1 MRNFARR
8 LWIAVLAC
16 GGPSTVLALDLPT
29 LIARVTPAVVVVSSE
44 DGRRASGFVVSREG
58 LIVTSLHVV
67 APMRQPRITLADGRV
82 FDSVAIVGYDGER
95 DLAVLKVPGKGL
107 PTLALGASP
116 NVKVGQRVVAFGA
129 PWGLS
134 GTATNGIVSAIRP
147 HHSVPGATLLQTDA
161 AINPGNS
168 GGPLVNTEGQVV
180 GVVVSTIP
188 KAQSLGFAVPADD
201 LRSLIRS
208 SGYGPGSGSAKGC
221 GSSSRCEPKRGP
233 ALTPDELRSRL
244 LLTQRGPSLLPR
256 RWRAEGDFYL
266 GAAPVAMF
274 ELDGNGTSIQ
284 LTQLR
289 PEPEAWLGRKLVLL
303 LARGEDGFEGE
314 SSGEVQCETVRE
326 SRRVAWK
333 QPQAHITALALER
346 IELTFSAPAPPDPHG
361 GCELEFRPYRA
372 TLTPAGETE
381 AAPPTGENGRV
392 ESIRAMRSAYLQR
405 RDRLRRDCP
414 EIRAK
419 LARDCEQRTAWNAAG
434 CTNFDDLAAVCS
446 REGL

>member
-1 MRNFARR
+1 MNLARR

-16 GGPSTVLALDLPT
+16 GGPSAALALDLPT
-29 LIARVTPAVVVVSSE
+29 LIARVAPAVVVVSSK
-44 DGRRASGFVVSREG
+44 DGQRGSGFVVSREG
-58 LIVTSLHVV
+58 LIVTNLHVV
-67 APMRQPRITLADGRV
+67 APMRQPRVMLGDGRA
-82 FDSVAIVGYDGER
+82 FDAVAIVGYDSDR
-95 DLAVLKVPGKGL
+95 DLALLKVPGKGL
-107 PTLALGASP
+107 PTLTLGASA

-134 GTATNGIVSAIRP
+134 GTATNGIVSAIRL

-168 GGPLVNTEGQVV
+168 GGPLLNTEGQVV

-221 GSSSRCEPKRGP
+221 GPSSRCQPKRGP
-233 ALTPDELRSRL
+233 AMTPDELRRRL
-244 LLTQRGPSLLPR
+244 LLTHWGPSLLPR
-256 RWRAEGDFYL
+256 RWRADGDFYL
-266 GAAPVAMF
+266 GAAPAAVF
-274 ELDGNGTSIQ
+274 ELDGNETSIQ

-289 PEPEAWLGRKLVLL
+289 PEREAWLGRKLVLS
-303 LARGEDGFEGE
+303 LARGEDGFAGE

-333 QPQAHITALALER
+333 QPQAQITALALEQ
-346 IELTFSAPAPPDPHG
+346 IELTFFAPEPPDPHG
-361 GCELEFRPYRA
+361 GCELEFRPHSA

-381 AAPPTGENGRV
+381 ATPSTGENERV
-392 ESIRAMRSAYLQR
+392 ASIQAMRFTNLQR

-419 LARDCEQRTAWNAAG
+419 LARDCVQRTSWNAAG

>member
-1 MRNFARR
+1 MNLARR

-16 GGPSTVLALDLPT
+16 GGPSAALALDLPT
-29 LIARVTPAVVVVSSE
+29 LIARVSPAVVVVSSE
-44 DGRRASGFVVSREG
+44 DGQRGSGFVVSREG
-58 LIVTSLHVV
+58 LIVTNLHVV
-67 APMRQPRITLADGRV
+67 APMKQPRVTLADGRT
-82 FDSVAIVGYDGER
+82 FDAVAIVGYDSDR
-95 DLAVLKVPGKGL
+95 DLALLKVPAKGL
-107 PTLALGASP
+107 PTLALGASVS
-116 NVKVGQRVVAFGA
+116 VKVGQRVVAFGA

-134 GTATNGIVSAIRP
+134 GTATNGIVSAIRF
-147 HHSVPGATLLQTDA
+147 HHSLSGATLLQTDA
-161 AINPGNS
+161 AINPGSS

-180 GVVVSTIP
+180 GVVASTIL

-208 SGYGPGSGSAKGC
+208 SGYGPRSGSAKAC
-221 GSSSRCEPKRGP
+221 APSSRCEPKRGP

-244 LLTQRGPSLLPR
+244 LLTQWGPSLLPR
-256 RWRAEGDFYL
+256 RWRADGDFYL
-266 GAAPVAMF
+266 GDAPAAVF
-274 ELDGNGTSIQ
+274 QLDGNETSIR

-289 PEPEAWLGRKLVLL
+289 PDPEAWLGKKLVLS

-333 QPQAHITALALER
+333 QPQAQITALALER
-346 IELTFSAPAPPDPHG
+346 IELSFFAPGPPDPHG
-361 GCELEFRPYRA
+361 GCELEFRSYHA
-372 TLTPAGETE
+372 ALTPAGETE

-392 ESIRAMRSAYLQR
+392 ESIRAMRIAYLQR
-405 RDRLRRDCP
+405 RERLRRDCP

-434 CTNFDDLAAVCS
+434 CTTFDDLAAVCS